1 MYHIAICDDEI
12 EFVSELKDLLKRYSE
27 ETGIELMIA
36 EYRNGQELIKNYDT
50 NTDLI
55 FLDIQMNEMDGLTAA
70 GKIRELD
77 EEVSIIFLTSLNQY
91 ALEGYKYQA
100 VNYIVKPMKYIRLKA
115 EMNGWIE
122 KYRHKNP
129 YIVVQNDKGS
139 FKVSVNKLHYVETYK
154 RNLLLHTDDGD
165 VICYKN
171 MKEMEK
177 ELSSYGFF
185 RCHVGF
191 LVNLA
196 FVKNVEKL
204 DVKLTSGEAV
214 YVSSTKRKEFMEA
227 LAGYWGKML

>member
-1 MYHIAICDDEI
+1 MLRIAICDDEM
-12 EFVSELKDLLKRYSE
+12 EFVSELKGLLKRYIE
-27 ETGIELMIA
+27 ETGIELMAA
-36 EYRNGQELIKNYDT
+36 EYRNGRELIENYDI

-77 EEVSIIFLTSLNQY
+77 EDVSIIFLTSLKKY

-100 VNYIVKPMKYIRLKA
+100 VNYMVKPVKYIRLKA
-115 EMNGWIE
+115 EMNNWLR
-122 KYRHKNP
+122 KYRQKNP
-129 YIVVQNDKGS
+129 YIVVRNDSGS
-139 FKVSVNKLHYVETYK
+139 FKMSVNKLYYAETYK
-154 RNLLLHTDDGD
+154 RNLLLHTADGN

-171 MKEMEK
+171 MKEIEK
-177 ELSSYGFF
+177 ELFPHGFF
-185 RCHVGF
+185 RCHTGF

-204 DVKLTSGEAV
+204 DVELTSGETV
-214 YVSSTKRKEFMEA
+214 YVSKPKRKAFMEA

>member
-129 YIVVQNDKGS
+129 YIVVQND
-139 FKVSVNKLHYVETYK
+139 
-154 RNLLLHTDDGD
+154 
-165 VICYKN
+165 
-171 MKEMEK
+171 
-177 ELSSYGFF
+177 
-185 RCHVGF
+185 
-191 LVNLA
+191 
-196 FVKNVEKL
+196 
-204 DVKLTSGEAV
+204 
-214 YVSSTKRKEFMEA
+214 
-227 LAGYWGKML
+227 

>member
-1 MYHIAICDDEI
+1 MNCIIVDDEPVARKGMKSLVEQI
-12 EFVSELKDLLKRYSE
+12 PQLTLVGSCNYA
-27 ETGIELMIA
+27 IA
-36 EYRNGQELIKNYDT
+36 ASAYINEYT
-50 NTDLI
+50 VDLI

-100 VNYIVKPMKYIRLKA
+100 VNYIVKPMKYIRLKT
-115 EMNGWIE
+115 EMNSWIE
-122 KYRHKNP
+122 KHRHKNP

-139 FKVSVNKLHYVETYK
+139 FKVAVNKLHYVETYK

-177 ELSSYGFF
+177 ELSPYGFF

-204 DVKLTSGEAV
+204 DVELTSGETV
-214 YVSSTKRKEFMEA
+214 YVSKPKRKEFMEA

>member
-122 KYRHKNP
+122 KYRGG
-129 YIVVQNDKGS
+129 KG
-139 FKVSVNKLHYVETYK
+139 
-154 RNLLLHTDDGD
+154 R
-165 VICYKN
+165 
-171 MKEMEK
+171 
-177 ELSSYGFF
+177 
-185 RCHVGF
+185 
-191 LVNLA
+191 
-196 FVKNVEKL
+196 
-204 DVKLTSGEAV
+204 
-214 YVSSTKRKEFMEA
+214 
-227 LAGYWGKML
+227 

>member
-36 EYRNGQELIKNYDT
+36 EYWNGQELIKNYDT

-139 FKVSVNKLHYVETYK
+139 FKVSVNKLP
-154 RNLLLHTDDGD
+154 
-165 VICYKN
+165 
-171 MKEMEK
+171 
-177 ELSSYGFF
+177 
-185 RCHVGF
+185 
-191 LVNLA
+191 A
-196 FVKNVEKL
+196 
-204 DVKLTSGEAV
+204 
-214 YVSSTKRKEFMEA
+214 ST
-227 LAGYWGKML
+227 